1 MENQIISTQ
10 TTELAVRQEIP
21 MEVLKHPGKFPLA
34 PYLPA
39 ELVKTLPQIVKA
51 EISQSML
58 KQSTEEQIN
67 IFSAKVLN
75 YFNPKFDDPEIEE
88 ELARADIFRFA
99 LRCEITEE
107 EFMLALDLATEG
119 KLQTAPDLAGNV
131 ENIKL
136 YREIDIIKLGEVKAA
151 YLRFK
156 KVDENYKNGK
166 NKITAFL
173 YPPVVELTPEQKKEI
188 RIKFLKEEFFRLQT
202 KGEVLGSIQFYD
214 LLRKEHKVIKIGFV
228 EKFLQT
234 VKLEEY
240 IDAGRSTE
248 VHKASSKK
256 VIKKDPFLE
265 FKELFVSSYITKMK
279 LKDVTE
285 EKWIEHWEALRKSI
299 AES

>member
-1 MENQIISTQ
+1 M
-10 TTELAVRQEIP
+10 
-21 MEVLKHPGKFPLA
+21 
-34 PYLPA
+34 
-39 ELVKTLPQIVKA
+39 KA

-58 KQSTEEQIN
+58 KQSSEQDIN
-67 IFSAKVLN
+67 IFTAKVLS
-75 YFNPKFDDPEIEE
+75 YFNPKFEDPEVEE
-88 ELARADIFRFA
+88 KLACEDIKRFA

-119 KLQTAPDLAGNV
+119 KLQTAPDSAGNV

-156 KVDENYKNGK
+156 NVDEKYKNGK
-166 NKITAFL
+166 DKITAFL
-173 YPPVVELTPEQKKEI
+173 NPPPVELTPEQKKEI
-188 RIKFLKEEFFRLQT
+188 RIKFLKEEFSRLQT

-265 FKELFVSSYITKMK
+265 FKELFVSSYIIKMK

-285 EKWIEHWEALRKSI
+285 EKWIEHWEALRQSNSEK
-299 AES
+299 